1 MSKLANFG
9 GPSHSSAASGRRVT
23 KRSSPE
29 DWMRRLLIALACFWL
44 LVGVVLPLM
53 DVVDRATH
61 LELVV
66 KIEEPTEAEKAED
79 EFRGQVDIAG
89 HVVLLMREEGKK
101 DVLYIDNKAVETRRG
116 KAEVPGVY
124 VEFFEQRLRRIVT
137 DLARPDPA
145 VDEVLPVKPVDLQLT
160 AEQRWQLDGELL
172 PPGENLVV
180 FERFIGMANFF
191 DYFGLKGITQARTFV
206 ALANI
211 LLSITLIGFLVWTL
225 IRPKVP
231 FNQNGMLT
239 LAILVVLAF
248 QAFRSIE
255 FLTQYMEASGLAQ
268 SVWNSM
274 RVGVYTT
281 VISVTLAFLYAYG
294 IHRTRMFG
302 KAFFRVVAMIPLF
315 APTMLYGLSL
325 VYLFG
330 NKGVITTGFF
340 DKLPWLAWDIQL
352 YGLTGIV
359 IAEVVFTFP
368 PAFMILLVA
377 LSNTDARLYEASE
390 SLGAGKIRTFF
401 TVTIPSIKFGLLSA
415 VFVAFT
421 LSFTDFGAPK
431 VVGGQFNIL
440 AVDIYKQVIGQQ
452 NFGMGATVSIILLI
466 PTVLAFIADRI
477 VQRRATAVVTARSVP
492 FVPKAHAV
500 RDTVYGSICSL
511 IAAFILLMVFMAGVA
526 SLVKIWPYA
535 FTNPERYPQIW
546 TLKHYLFDDVGG
558 GGYKAFWN
566 SIKMAGLTA
575 VFGAIVTFTSA
586 YLIDKTKGATL
597 LRRTAYF
604 LSIIPLALPGLVI
617 GIAYIFFFNK
627 IQLNIPFTGIT
638 FYNPFNLLYGTM
650 AILVICNVI
659 HFYTVSFLTATTA
672 IRQLDKE
679 FESVAESMAVP
690 FYKTFLRV
698 TVPVCFP
705 AILEIAVFYFVSSMA
720 TVSAVIF
727 LYTSDNPLASVAV
740 INMDDAGDTAPAAA
754 MCMLIVFANVIVR
767 SAAELI
773 SRGSS
778 AAPRDGD
785 HDNGGLRVTGWAV
798 QDLIHRTGGKM

>member
-1 MSKLANFG
+1 MGEFDGLGALSLTSEVSKQ
-9 GPSHSSAASGRRVT
+9 RVT
-23 KRSSPE
+23 KKSSSE
-29 DWMRRLLIALACFWL
+29 DWVRRLLIAFACFWL
-44 LVGVVLPLM
+44 TVGIVLPLM

-61 LELVV
+61 IELVV
-66 KIEEPTEAEKAED
+66 KIEEPTEQEKTED
-79 EFRGQVDIAG
+79 DFRGQIDVAG
-89 HVVLLMREEGKK
+89 HVVLLMLEDGKK
-101 DVLYIDNKAVETRRG
+101 EVLYIDNKPIETRRK
-116 KAEVPGVY
+116 KAEIPGVY
-124 VEFFEQRLRRIVT
+124 VELGDERIERVVC
-137 DLARPDPA
+137 DLARPDA
-145 VDEVLPVKPVDLQLT
+145 MSEGVLPVSPIEIERT
-160 AEQRWQLDGELL
+160 PGQRWKVNGELL
-172 PPGENLVV
+172 PVGESLVV
-180 FERFIGMANFF
+180 IKRFIGMVNFF
-191 DYFGLKGITQARTFV
+191 DYFGLKGVSQSRTFI

-211 LLSITLIGFLVWTL
+211 LLAIGLIGFFVWTL

-239 LAILVVLAF
+239 IAILLVLAF

-255 FLTQYMEASGLAQ
+255 FLTQYMAASGLAQ
-268 SVWNSM
+268 SVWNSL
-274 RVGVYTT
+274 RVGLYTT
-281 VISVTLAFLYAYG
+281 FISVGLAFLYAYG
-294 IHRTRMFG
+294 IHRTRIFG
-302 KAFFRVVAMIPLF
+302 KSFFRIVAMIPLF

-325 VYLFG
+325 VYMFG

-340 DKLPWLAWDIQL
+340 NSLPWLAWDIHL

-390 SLGAGKIRTFF
+390 SLGAGKVRTFF

-415 VFVAFT
+415 IFVAFT

-477 VQRRATAVVTARSVP
+477 VQRRATAIVTARSVP
-492 FVPKAHAV
+492 FSPKASRV
-500 RDTVYGSICSL
+500 RDAIFGSLCTL
-511 IAAFILLMVFMAGVA
+511 IAAFILIMVFMAGVA

-535 FTNPERYPQIW
+535 FTNPERYPQLW
-546 TLKHYLFDDVGG
+546 TLAHYSFDDVGG
-558 GGYKAFWN
+558 GGYAAFWN
-566 SIKMAGLTA
+566 SMKMSALTA
-575 VFGAIVTFTSA
+575 LCGVFITFTSA
-586 YLIDKTKGATL
+586 YLIDKTKGIVWL
-597 LRRTAYF
+597 KRIAYF
-604 LSIIPLALPGLVI
+604 LSILPLALPGLVI

-627 IQLNIPFTGIT
+627 THLTIPFTGIE
-638 FYNPFNLLYGTM
+638 FFNPFNFLYGTI
-650 AILVICNVI
+650 AILVICNII

-690 FYKTFLRV
+690 FYRTFMRV

-727 LYTSDNPLASVAV
+727 LYSSDNPLASVAV

-767 SAAELI
+767 SLAELI
-773 SRGSS
+773 SR
-778 AAPRDGD
+778 RFK
-785 HDNGGLRVTGWAV
+785 RRTQGWRA
-798 QDLIHRTGGKM
+798 R

>member
-1 MSKLANFG
+1 MTVLGALSLNSEASKQ
-9 GPSHSSAASGRRVT
+9 RVT
-23 KRSSPE
+23 KKSSSE
-29 DWMRRLLIALACFWL
+29 DWVRRLLIAFACFWL
-44 LVGVVLPLM
+44 IVGIVLPLM
-53 DVVDRATH
+53 DVVDRATNI
-61 LELVV
+61 ELVV
-66 KIEEPTEAEKAED
+66 KIEEPTEQEKAED
-79 EFRGQVDIAG
+79 DFRGQINVAG
-89 HVVLLMREEGKK
+89 HVVLLMLEDGKK
-101 DVLYIDNKAVETRRG
+101 EVLYIDNKPVETRRQ
-116 KAEVPGVY
+116 KAEIPGVY
-124 VEFFEQRLRRIVT
+124 VELGDERIERVVC
-137 DLARPDPA
+137 DLARPDA
-145 VDEVLPVKPVDLQLT
+145 MSEDVLSVSPIEIERTPG
-160 AEQRWQLDGELL
+160 QRWKVGDELL
-172 PPGENLVV
+172 PVDESLVV
-180 FERFIGMANFF
+180 IKRFIGMVNFF
-191 DYFGLKGITQARTFV
+191 EYFGLKGISQSRTFI

-211 LLSITLIGFLVWTL
+211 LLAIVLIGFFVWTL

-239 LAILVVLAF
+239 LAILLVLAF

-255 FLTQYMEASGLAQ
+255 FLTQYMESSGLAQ
-268 SVWNSM
+268 SVWNSL
-274 RVGVYTT
+274 RVGLYTT
-281 VISVTLAFLYAYG
+281 FISVGLAFLYAYG
-294 IHRTRMFG
+294 IHRTRIFG
-302 KAFFRVVAMIPLF
+302 KSFFRIVAMIPLF

-325 VYLFG
+325 VYMFG

-340 DKLPWLAWDIQL
+340 NYFPWLAWDIHL

-390 SLGAGKIRTFF
+390 SLGAGKVRTFF

-477 VQRRATAVVTARSVP
+477 VQRRATAIVTARSVP
-492 FVPKAHAV
+492 FSPKASRV
-500 RDTVYGSICSL
+500 RDAIFSSLCTL
-511 IAAFILLMVFMAGVA
+511 IAAFILIMVFMAGVA
-526 SLVKIWPYA
+526 SLVKMWPYA
-535 FTNPERYPQIW
+535 FTNPERYPQLW
-546 TLKHYLFDDVGG
+546 TLAHYSFDDVGG
-558 GGYKAFWN
+558 GGYAAFWN
-566 SIKMAGLTA
+566 SIKMSALTA
-575 VFGAIVTFTSA
+575 LCGVFITFTSA
-586 YLIDKTKGATL
+586 YLIDKTKGVVWL
-597 LRRTAYF
+597 KRIAYF
-604 LSIIPLALPGLVI
+604 LSILPLALPGLVI

-627 IQLNIPFTGIT
+627 THLSIPFTGIE
-638 FYNPFNLLYGTM
+638 FLNPFNFLYGTM
-650 AILVICNVI
+650 AILIICNII

-690 FYKTFLRV
+690 FYRTFMRV

-727 LYTSDNPLASVAV
+727 LYSSDNPLASVAV

-767 SAAELI
+767 SLAELI
-773 SRGSS
+773 SR
-778 AAPRDGD
+778 RFK
-785 HDNGGLRVTGWAV
+785 RRTQGWRA
-798 QDLIHRTGGKM
+798 R

>member
-1 MSKLANFG
+1 MTKLERLG
-9 GPSHSSAASGRRVT
+9 GLFLRSAASGKRVT

-29 DWMRRLLIALACFWL
+29 DWVRRLLIAFACFWL
-44 LVGVVLPLM
+44 MVGVVLPLL

-61 LELVV
+61 IELVV
-66 KIEEPTEAEKAED
+66 KIEEPTEQERAED
-79 EFRGQVDIAG
+79 EFRGQINIGG

-101 DVLYIDNKAVETRRG
+101 DVLYINNKPVETRRG
-116 KAEVPGVY
+116 KGEVPGVY
-124 VEFFEQRLRRIVT
+124 VEFWEERFTRVVC
-137 DLARPDPA
+137 DLVRPDPI
-145 VDEVLPVKPVDLQLT
+145 VDEVLPVKPIELKRT
-160 AEQRWQLDGELL
+160 PEQRWQLDDELI
-172 PPGENLVV
+172 PPEENLVV
-180 FERFIGMANFF
+180 IERFIGMVNFF
-191 DYFGLKGITQARTFV
+191 DYFGLKGVSQARTFM

-211 LLSITLIGFLVWTL
+211 LLALTLIGFFVFTL
-225 IRPKVP
+225 IRPTVP

-239 LAILVVLAF
+239 LAILLLLAF
-248 QAFRSIE
+248 QAFGAIE
-255 FLTQYMEASGLAQ
+255 FLTRHMEESGLAQ
-268 SVWNSM
+268 SVWNSL
-274 RVGVYTT
+274 RVGIYTT

-302 KAFFRVVAMIPLF
+302 KAFFRIVAMIPLF

-325 VYLFG
+325 VYMFG

-340 DKLPWLAWDIQL
+340 DYFPWLAWDINL
-352 YGLTGIV
+352 YGLNGIV
-359 IAEVVFTFP
+359 IAETVFTFP

-377 LSNTDARLYEASE
+377 LSNTDARLYEAAE

-415 VFVAFT
+415 IFVAFT

-492 FVPKAHAV
+492 FVPKTSRG
-500 RDTVYGSICSL
+500 RDLFYGSISSL

-535 FTNPERYPQIW
+535 FTNPEQYPQIW
-546 TLKHYLFDDVGG
+546 TLKHYAFDDVGG
-558 GGYKAFWN
+558 GGYAAFWN
-566 SIKMAGLTA
+566 SIRMAALTA
-575 VFGAIVTFTSA
+575 VCGAFITFTSA
-586 YLIDKTKGATL
+586 YLIDKTKGTVW

-627 IQLNIPFTGIT
+627 THLNIPFTGIT
-638 FYNPFNLLYGTM
+638 FFNPFNFLYGTM
-650 AILVICNVI
+650 AILVICNII

-727 LYTSDNPLASVAV
+727 LYTSENPIASVAV

-754 MCMLIVFANVIVR
+754 MCMLIVLANVIVR
-767 SAAELI
+767 SLAEFV
-773 SRGSS
+773 SR
-778 AAPRDGD
+778 RFK
-785 HDNGGLRVTGWAV
+785 RKTQGW
-798 QDLIHRTGGKM
+798 RSR

>member
-1 MSKLANFG
+1 MREFDGLGALSLNSEASKQ
-9 GPSHSSAASGRRVT
+9 RVT
-23 KRSSPE
+23 KKSSSE
-29 DWMRRLLIALACFWL
+29 DWVRRLLIAFACFWL
-44 LVGVVLPLM
+44 IVGIVLPLM
-53 DVVDRATH
+53 DVVDRATNI
-61 LELVV
+61 ELVV
-66 KIEEPTEAEKAED
+66 KIEEPTEQEKAED
-79 EFRGQVDIAG
+79 DFRGQINVAG
-89 HVVLLMREEGKK
+89 HVVLLMLEDGKK
-101 DVLYIDNKAVETRRG
+101 EVLYIDNKPVETRRQ
-116 KAEVPGVY
+116 KAEIPGVY
-124 VEFFEQRLRRIVT
+124 VELGDERIERVVC
-137 DLARPDPA
+137 DLARPDA
-145 VDEVLPVKPVDLQLT
+145 MSEDVLSVSPIEIERTPG
-160 AEQRWQLDGELL
+160 QRWKVGDELL
-172 PPGENLVV
+172 PVDENLVV
-180 FERFIGMANFF
+180 IKRFIGMVNFF
-191 DYFGLKGITQARTFV
+191 EYFGLKGISQSRTFI

-211 LLSITLIGFLVWTL
+211 LLAIVLIGFFVWTL

-239 LAILVVLAF
+239 LAILLVLAF

-255 FLTQYMEASGLAQ
+255 FLTQYMESSGLAQ
-268 SVWNSM
+268 SVWNSL
-274 RVGVYTT
+274 RVGLYTT
-281 VISVTLAFLYAYG
+281 FISVGLAFLYAYG
-294 IHRTRMFG
+294 IHRTRIFG
-302 KAFFRVVAMIPLF
+302 KSFFRIVAMIPLF

-325 VYLFG
+325 VYMFG

-340 DKLPWLAWDIQL
+340 NYFPWLAWDIHL

-390 SLGAGKIRTFF
+390 SLGAGKVRTFF

-477 VQRRATAVVTARSVP
+477 VQRRATAIVTARSVP
-492 FVPKAHAV
+492 FSPKASRV
-500 RDTVYGSICSL
+500 RDAIFSSLCTL

-526 SLVKIWPYA
+526 SLVKMWPYA
-535 FTNPERYPQIW
+535 FTNPERYPQLW
-546 TLKHYLFDDVGG
+546 TLAHYSFDDVGG
-558 GGYKAFWN
+558 GGYAAFWN
-566 SIKMAGLTA
+566 SIKMSALTA
-575 VFGAIVTFTSA
+575 LCGVIITFTSA
-586 YLIDKTKGATL
+586 YLIDKTKGVVWL
-597 LRRTAYF
+597 KRIAYF
-604 LSIIPLALPGLVI
+604 LSILPLALPGLVI

-627 IQLNIPFTGIT
+627 THLSIPFTGIT
-638 FYNPFNLLYGTM
+638 FFNPFNFLYGTM
-650 AILVICNVI
+650 AILIICNII

-690 FYKTFLRV
+690 FYRTFMRV

-727 LYTSDNPLASVAV
+727 LYSSDNPLASVAV

-767 SAAELI
+767 SLAELI
-773 SRGSS
+773 SR
-778 AAPRDGD
+778 RFK
-785 HDNGGLRVTGWAV
+785 RRTQGWRA
-798 QDLIHRTGGKM
+798 R

>member
-1 MSKLANFG
+1 VRKLESTG
-9 GPSHSSAASGRRVT
+9 GFAFQTSAGGKHVTKKSSGEDWVRRV
-23 KRSSPE
+23 
-29 DWMRRLLIALACFWL
+29 LIAFACFWL
-44 LVGVVLPLM
+44 IVGIVLPLL

-61 LELVV
+61 IELVV
-66 KIEEPTEAEKAED
+66 KIEEPTEQEKTED
-79 EFRGQVDIAG
+79 DFRGQIEVAG
-89 HVVLLMREEGKK
+89 HTVLLMREDGKK
-101 DVLYIDNKAVETRRG
+101 DVLYIDNKPVEARRG
-116 KAEVPGVY
+116 KAEISGVY
-124 VEFFEQRLRRIVT
+124 VEFADERITRIVC
-137 DLARPDPA
+137 DLARPDPESA
-145 VDEVLPVKPVDLQLT
+145 EVLSVEPIEV
-160 AEQRWQLDGELL
+160 ERGEGQRWKVSGEYL
-172 PPGENLVV
+172 PAGENLVV
-180 FERFIGMANFF
+180 IERFIGMVNFF
-191 DYFGLKGITQARTFV
+191 EYFGLKGISQGRTFI
-206 ALANI
+206 ALGNI
-211 LLSITLIGFLVWTL
+211 LLAVTLIGFFVWTL
-225 IRPKVP
+225 VRPTVP

-239 LAILVVLAF
+239 IAILLVLAF

-255 FLTQYMEASGLAQ
+255 FLTQFMESSGLAQ
-268 SVWNSM
+268 SVWNSL
-274 RVGVYTT
+274 RVGLYTT
-281 VISVTLAFLYAYG
+281 AISVTLAFLYAYG
-294 IHRTRMFG
+294 IHRTQMFG

-325 VYLFG
+325 VYMFG

-340 DKLPWLAWDIQL
+340 DKLPWLAWDIHL
-352 YGLTGIV
+352 YGITGIV

-390 SLGAGKIRTFF
+390 SLGAGKVRTFF
-401 TVTIPSIKFGLLSA
+401 MVTIPSIKFGLLSA

-477 VQRRATAVVTARSVP
+477 VQRRATAIVTARSVP
-492 FVPKAHAV
+492 YVPKASPL
-500 RDTVYGSICSL
+500 RDRFFGGLSTL
-511 IAAFILLMVFMAGVA
+511 IATFILLMVFMAGVA

-535 FTNPERYPQIW
+535 FTNPEQYPQIW

-558 GGYKAFWN
+558 GGYAAFWN
-566 SIKMAGLTA
+566 SIKMAALTA

-586 YLIDKTKGATL
+586 YLIDKTKGAVM
-597 LRRTAYF
+597 LRRVAYF
-604 LSIIPLALPGLVI
+604 LSILPLALPGLVI

-627 IQLNIPFTGIT
+627 THLSIPFTGIE

-650 AILVICNVI
+650 AILIVCNVI

-705 AILEIAVFYFVSSMA
+705 AILEISVFYFVSSMA

-754 MCMLIVFANVIVR
+754 MCMLIVFANVVVR
-767 SAAELI
+767 SFAELV
-773 SRGSS
+773 SR
-778 AAPRDGD
+778 RFK
-785 HDNGGLRVTGWAV
+785 RKTQGWRA
-798 QDLIHRTGGKM
+798 R

>member
-1 MSKLANFG
+1 MRKLESPGGLAIHSK
-9 GPSHSSAASGRRVT
+9 ASGRRVT
-23 KRSSPE
+23 KKSSPE
-29 DWMRRLLIALACFWL
+29 DWVRRVLIAFACVWL
-44 LVGVVLPLM
+44 MVGIVLPLL

-61 LELVV
+61 IELVV
-66 KIEEPTEAEKAED
+66 KIEEPTQQEKAED
-79 EFRGQVDIAG
+79 DFRGQINVAG
-89 HVVLLMREEGKK
+89 HSVLLLREAGKK
-101 DVLYIDNKAVETRRG
+101 DVLYIDNKPVEVRRG
-116 KAEVPGVY
+116 KAEISGVY
-124 VEFFEQRLRRIVT
+124 VELGDERIERVVC
-137 DLARPDPA
+137 DLARPDPMSE
-145 VDEVLPVKPVDLQLT
+145 EVLPVE
-160 AEQRWQLDGELL
+160 AIEIERGEGQRWKVGGDLF

-180 FERFIGMANFF
+180 IERFIGMVNFF
-191 DYFGLKGITQARTFV
+191 DYFGLKGISQGRTFV
-206 ALANI
+206 ALGNI
-211 LLSITLIGFLVWTL
+211 LLAVTLIGFFVWTL
-225 IRPKVP
+225 IRPTVP

-239 LAILVVLAF
+239 IAILLVLAF

-255 FLTQYMEASGLAQ
+255 FLTQYMESSGLAQ
-268 SVWNSM
+268 SVWNSL
-274 RVGVYTT
+274 RVGLYTT
-281 VISVTLAFLYAYG
+281 AISVSLAFLYAYG
-294 IHRTRMFG
+294 IHRTLMFG
-302 KAFFRVVAMIPLF
+302 KAFFRIVAMIPLF

-325 VYLFG
+325 VYMFG
-330 NKGVITTGFF
+330 NKGVITTGLFER
-340 DKLPWLAWDIQL
+340 LPWLAWDIHL
-352 YGLTGIV
+352 YGITGIV

-390 SLGAGKIRTFF
+390 SLGAGKVRTFF
-401 TVTIPSIKFGLLSA
+401 MVTIPSIKFGLLSA

-466 PTVLAFIADRI
+466 PTVLAFIADRV
-477 VQRRATAVVTARSVP
+477 VQRRATAIVTARSVP
-492 FVPKAHAV
+492 YVPKANRA
-500 RDTVYGSICSL
+500 RDTFFGSICTL

-526 SLVKIWPYA
+526 SLVKTWPYA
-535 FTNPERYPQIW
+535 FTNPEQYPQIW
-546 TLKHYLFDDVGG
+546 TLKHYAFDDVGG
-558 GGYKAFWN
+558 GGYAAFWN
-566 SIKMAGLTA
+566 SIRMAALTA
-575 VFGAIVTFTSA
+575 LFGAVVTFTSA
-586 YLIDKTKGATL
+586 YLIDKTKGTVW
-597 LRRTAYF
+597 LRRIAYF
-604 LSIIPLALPGLVI
+604 LSILPLALPGLVI

-627 IQLNIPFTGIT
+627 THLNIPFTGIE

-754 MCMLIVFANVIVR
+754 MCMLIVFANVVVR
-767 SAAELI
+767 SFAELV
-773 SRGSS
+773 SR
-778 AAPRDGD
+778 RFK
-785 HDNGGLRVTGWAV
+785 RRTQGWRA
-798 QDLIHRTGGKM
+798 R